1 MMIAKEKILLHK
13 ISDNAI
19 SGSGI
24 ELFMLR
30 LDLIHPEISGNKWYK
45 LKYNLEEARKQNKNT
60 LLTFGGAFSNHIA
73 AIAACGKENNFNTI
87 GIIRGEELTDE
98 SNATLWRAKQNG
110 MKLVFV
116 SREDYRKRFREDFL
130 TELKNKYSDP
140 YIIPEGGSNLL
151 AVKGCA
157 EILSDVT
164 DSFDFACCAV
174 GTGATLAG
182 LTASL
187 SQKQQ
192 AIGFSVLANAEFLND
207 NVGDFIKQFS
217 GNEIPNWKIIYNY
230 HFGGYAHKTKAF
242 TDFIQQFE
250 MENNIPL
257 EPIYT
262 GKMMYG
268 LYDMIQ
274 SGYFTRGEKIIA
286 VHTGGLQGKK
296 S

>member
-1 MMIAKEKILLHK
+1 MVEKILLNR
-13 ISDNAI
+13 ITDNAI
-19 SGSGI
+19 AGSGV

-30 LDLIHPEISGNKWYK
+30 LDLLHPEISGNKWYK

-73 AIAACGKENNFNTI
+73 ATAAAGKENNFNTI
-87 GIIRGEELTDE
+87 GIIRGEELADE
-98 SNATLWRAKQNG
+98 SNATLSRAKQNG

-116 SREDYRKRFREDFL
+116 SREDYRKRFREDFI

-157 EILSDVT
+157 EIISDVT
-164 DSFDFACCAV
+164 DSFDFVCCAV

-182 LTASL
+182 LSASL
-187 SQKQQ
+187 SKKQQ

-207 NVGDFIKQFS
+207 NVGDFIKEFS
-217 GNEIPNWKIIYNY
+217 GNEIPNWKIIHNY
-230 HFGGYAHKTKAF
+230 HFGGYAHKTKALI
-242 TDFIQQFE
+242 DFIQQFE
-250 MENNIPL
+250 MENNISL

-268 LYDMIQ
+268 IYDLIQ